1 MDIFN
6 LNKINKQA
14 LSLNKGI
21 VNITEICEKY
31 VLNPSDDT
39 GTMMIGTV
47 VQIDQDLKALKQA
60 VAELITKV
68 DKEIVEISKQGDGYV
83 IKDNGA

>member
-1 MDIFN
+1 MDLFN
-6 LNKINKQA
+6 LNKINKKA

-21 VNITEICEKY
+21 VNMTEICEKY
-31 VLNPSDDT
+31 VTNPTEDT

-60 VAELITKV
+60 VAELITKIDNGEV
-68 DKEIVEISKQGDGYV
+68 NVSKHGDGY
-83 IKDNGA
+83 IIQ

>member
-6 LNKINKQA
+6 LNKINKKA

-21 VNITEICEKY
+21 VNVTEICEKY
-31 VLNPSDDT
+31 VTNPSEDL

-47 VQIDQDLKALKQA
+47 VQIDQDLKVLKQA

-68 DKEIVEISKQGDGYV
+68 DKESVEISKEGDGYI
-83 IKDNGA
+83 IKE